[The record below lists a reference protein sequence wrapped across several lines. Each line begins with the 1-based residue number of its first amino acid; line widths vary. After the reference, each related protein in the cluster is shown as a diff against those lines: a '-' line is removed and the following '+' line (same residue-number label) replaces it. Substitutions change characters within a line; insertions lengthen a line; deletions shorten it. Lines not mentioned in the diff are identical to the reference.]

1 MEVNG
6 FKGNEII
13 CDAMRQVLDSCNF
26 FLIFLIFFF
35 FANGMRKYLFCP
47 TTFSEG
53 ILYRKSNDTKGA

>member
-26 FLIFLIFFF
+26 FKFFF
-35 FANGMRKYLFCP
+35 YANGMRKYLFSP

-53 ILYRKSNDTKGA
+53 ILYRKSNDTKGG